1 MSLKVLIVED
11 DRDLLELLSYNLS
24 KEGYEVSAVLRGKDA
39 IKTLEEEKPDL
50 IILDV
55 MLPDLDGFR
64 IAQYVKNSEEL
75 KEVPIIFLTAKDMER
90 DKLKGFSI
98 GADDYITK
106 PFSMRELLARVRAVL
121 RRVKKERSMERLT
134 IGSIT
139 VDFEKKEVRRGDE
152 LIELTPTEFLILQAL
167 AENYGRPVSR
177 EYMVERV
184 LRREVF
190 DRTVDVHIK
199 KLREKLG
206 EEGKAIQTVR
216 GFGYKLSL

>member
-177 EYMVERV
+177 EYIVERV

>member
-1 MSLKVLIVED
+1 MSLKVLVVED

-177 EYMVERV
+177 EYIVERV